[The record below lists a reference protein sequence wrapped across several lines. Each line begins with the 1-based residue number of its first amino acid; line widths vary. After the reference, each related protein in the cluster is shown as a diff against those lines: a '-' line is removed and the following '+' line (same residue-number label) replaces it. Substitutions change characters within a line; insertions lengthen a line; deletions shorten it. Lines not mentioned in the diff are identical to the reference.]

1 MQALGGTL
9 SEGSTDQGRL
19 ATPAKQKLS
28 WGEKR
33 DLRRKRRKM
42 FEEVMGW
49 ILVPAL
55 LYIGYLIFSAVGG
68 IPKELT
74 DFAAEV
80 FATVTGGK
88 L

>member
-1 MQALGGTL
+1 MANRDMAN
-9 SEGSTDQGRL
+9 EEH
-19 ATPAKQKLS
+19 AAAPARQKLS

-33 DLRRKRRKM
+33 DRRRRRRKV
-42 FEEVMGW
+42 FEEVLGW

-55 LYIGYLIFSAVGG
+55 IYIAYLIFQAVGG
-68 IPKELT
+68 IPKELQ

-80 FATVTGGK
+80 FNTVTGGR